1 LFNLFLNTYLFDI
14 QLFKIMRSVFS
25 KNLSFLLEKNNRNN
39 SYMAKLSGLSRS
51 TIGNYSSG
59 NGGSPSVDFLLLIS
73 KEFEI
78 SCDDLLKVDIEQGLK
93 GSEDNPIHIPVPGA
107 TNNSIALD
115 YQFQLIN
122 EKLHEL
128 DCFKKAVQLKLDV
141 DKELNEVLANLEK
154 KKKQG

>member
-1 LFNLFLNTYLFDI
+1 MTFN
-14 QLFKIMRSVFS
+14 QLKMNKNVFS
-25 KNLSFLLEKNNRNN
+25 RNLSFLLEKNNRNN
-39 SYMAKLSGLSRS
+39 SYMAKLSGLSRN

-59 NGGSPSVDFLLLIS
+59 NGGSPSVEFLLLIS
-73 KEFEI
+73 KEFEV
-78 SCDDLLKVDIEQGLK
+78 SCDDLLKVDLEQQGLK
-93 GSEDNPIHIPVPGA
+93 GSEKNPIQIPVPG
-107 TNNSIALD
+107 TTKNTIGVD

>member
-1 LFNLFLNTYLFDI
+1 MKKPIFSSNLTYLI
-14 QLFKIMRSVFS
+14 QKKGI
-25 KNLSFLLEKNNRNN
+25 KQ
-39 SYMAKLSGLSRS
+39 SYLGELSGLARS
-51 TIGNYSSG
+51 TISNYLKG
-59 NGGSPSVDFLLLIS
+59 NGGSPTVDFLLLIS

-107 TNNSIALD
+107 SKNSIALD

>member
-1 LFNLFLNTYLFDI
+1 MKKPIFSSNLTYLI
-14 QLFKIMRSVFS
+14 QKKGI
-25 KNLSFLLEKNNRNN
+25 KQ
-39 SYMAKLSGLSRS
+39 SYLGELSGLARS
-51 TIGNYSSG
+51 TISNYLKG
-59 NGGSPSVDFLLLIS
+59 NGGSPTVDFLLLIS

-141 DKELNEVLANLEK
+141 DKELNEVLTNLEK
-154 KKKQG
+154 KRS

>member
-1 LFNLFLNTYLFDI
+1 MKKPIFSSNLTYLTQKKGI
-14 QLFKIMRSVFS
+14 KQ
-25 KNLSFLLEKNNRNN
+25 
-39 SYMAKLSGLSRS
+39 SYLGELSGLARS
-51 TIGNYSSG
+51 TISNYLKG
-59 NGGSPSVDFLLLIS
+59 NGGSPTVDFLLLIS
-73 KEFEI
+73 KEFEV
-78 SCDDLLKVDIEQGLK
+78 SCDDLLKVDLEQQGLK
-93 GSEDNPIHIPVPGA
+93 GSEKNPIQIPVPGTA
-107 TNNSIALD
+107 KNTIGVD

>member
-1 LFNLFLNTYLFDI
+1 MKKPIFSSNLTYLI
-14 QLFKIMRSVFS
+14 QKKGI
-25 KNLSFLLEKNNRNN
+25 KQ
-39 SYMAKLSGLSRS
+39 SYLGELSGLARS
-51 TIGNYSSG
+51 TISNYLKG
-59 NGGSPSVDFLLLIS
+59 NGGSPTVDFLLLIS

-154 KKKQG
+154 KKRS